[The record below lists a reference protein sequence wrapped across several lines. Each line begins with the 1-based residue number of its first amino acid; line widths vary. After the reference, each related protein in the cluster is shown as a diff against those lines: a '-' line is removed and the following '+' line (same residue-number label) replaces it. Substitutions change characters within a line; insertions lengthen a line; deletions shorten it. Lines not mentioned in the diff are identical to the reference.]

1 MRFHKDLPH
10 AKYTFQFHLTGWEN
24 HPQKRRFVGHPS
36 GFGVVLDFQIQRVRA
51 KNEPEIREFI
61 KLCRYI
67 QTLSTFSAGPNIEEK
82 SQKKGKN
89 EHGEKKNDTSR
100 IYQTIRYRETV
111 PGASVRI
118 ALAEWIY
125 MPEMW
130 GETRI
135 YIIEWEISMQTLQI
149 SGQCN
154 CRNDHASYT
163 CATDKMVFSNVFGHK

>member
-1 MRFHKDLPH
+1 MDSITRLLIYHNDEELSFMVIPFK
-10 AKYTFQFHLTGWEN
+10 HLYIST
-24 HPQKRRFVGHPS
+24 QKR
-36 GFGVVLDFQIQRVRA
+36 
-51 KNEPEIREFI
+51 
-61 KLCRYI
+61 Y
-67 QTLSTFSAGPNIEEK
+67 NIEEK
-82 SQKKGKN
+82 SQKKRRY
-89 EHGEKKNDTSR
+89 EHGKKKNDTSR

-111 PGASVRI
+111 PSASVRI

-163 CATDKMVFSNVFGHK
+163 CATDKMVFSDVFCHK